1 MCSGIQVKRCDS
13 GASKMLRLNGR
24 DGGSGIIKIEQI
36 FIPRKSLVTLPYY
49 LIYLY
54 RVTVVS

>member
-1 MCSGIQVKRCDS
+1 VCSGIKVKRCDS
-13 GASKMLRLNGR
+13 GALKMLTLNGR
-24 DGGSGIIKIEQI
+24 DGDSGIIKIEQI
-36 FIPRKSLVTLPYY
+36 FIPRKLLVTLPYY